1 MAGVSR
7 TALLV
12 LVEEMNLALPEVA
25 GPVDAKVQ
33 QLLQWAREAGMPV
46 IRALGSRSEPSP
58 AGDPAARGVE
68 RTFSK
73 WGLSAFHDTGLEPWL
88 RSHGADTVI
97 ICGQQSHTGC
107 LATALDALTRGFA
120 VQFVSDATL
129 ATPLARPGGQMLSHA
144 DVQNAVEAI
153 VIANGGSVVTA
164 EGLMRR
170 RPGLRWAQAPDEPA
184 VRRILEESG
193 LPTASLSERL
203 SNFLVADAG
212 EIAGVLEVG
221 SQGKAALLRS
231 VAVATTW
238 RGRGLGEILVEA
250 GVQWARAAG
259 AEVFYLLT
267 STAEDYFPRFGFRRL
282 ERQEVPLD
290 ILASLEL
297 PGKYPGGGIIMIR
310 EVG

>member
-1 MAGVSR
+1 MSR

-12 LVEEMNLALPEVA
+12 LVEEVDLALPEA
-25 GPVDAKVQ
+25 AEPAEAKVQ
-33 QLLQWAREAGMPV
+33 QLLQWARDAGMPV
-46 IRALGSRSEPSP
+46 IRALGSRTE
-58 AGDPAARGVE
+58 PAAASGDGTVRGVE

-97 ICGQQSHTGC
+97 ICGQHSHTGC
-107 LATALDALTRGFA
+107 LATALDALTRGFS
-120 VQFVSDATL
+120 VQFVSDATV
-129 ATPLARPGGQMLSHA
+129 ARPLVRPGGSMLSLA
-144 DVQNAVEAI
+144 DVQHAVEAI
-153 VIANGGSVVTA
+153 IVANGGTVVTA

-170 RPGLRWAQAPDEPA
+170 RPGLRWAQPSDEAA
-184 VRRILEESG
+184 VRRILEASG
-193 LPTASLSERL
+193 LPTTGLPERL
-203 SNFLVADAG
+203 PHFLVADAG

-231 VAVATTW
+231 VAVAPTW
-238 RGRGLGEILVEA
+238 RGRGLGEILVET
-250 GVQWARAAG
+250 GVQWARAVG

-267 STAEDYFPRFGFRRL
+267 TSAEDYFPRFGFRRL

-310 EVG
+310 EVR